1 MMARIG
7 FFLALSVLSGIVFFD
22 AGAGFGAPG
31 PKFKDGGNKHN
42 LSFSNTGVTYKA
54 SNASD
59 PRGNQICIFCH
70 TPHNAK
76 PQTVLWN
83 RNDTTQTFG
92 HYSSNT
98 LAIHTDDTARTS
110 SDYKAEPNG
119 SSRLCL
125 SCHDGVTALGAVLNG
140 DAIEVN
146 NDIFTVMGGAKV
158 FDRAKITNSHHPVS
172 FVYSASVR
180 DRLNVLEGA
189 NTFKLPSNAKVRLDR
204 DKRMQCITCHDP
216 HQTQFNDPA
225 TPFWVLGGNSAT
237 EAHDAV
243 CLDCH
248 TFSSPDL

>member
-1 MMARIG
+1 MSRAGSLLSIFILLAAVISDVGIG
-7 FFLALSVLSGIVFFD
+7 I
-22 AGAGFGAPG
+22 GAPG
-31 PKFKDGGNKHN
+31 PKLKDGGNKHN

-54 SNASD
+54 TNASD
-59 PRGNQICIFCH
+59 PRSSQVCIFCH

-92 HYSSNT
+92 HYSSAT
-98 LAIHTDDTARTS
+98 LAIHTDPTARTS

-146 NDIFTVMGGAKV
+146 NSVNTVMSGTNV
-158 FDRAKITNSHHPVS
+158 FDRNKITNSHHPVS
-172 FVYSASVR
+172 FIYNGAVR
-180 DRLNVLEGA
+180 DRLNLIEGA
-189 NTFKLPSNAKVRLDR
+189 GTYKLPANPKVRLDR
-204 DKRMQCITCHDP
+204 ESRMQCITCHDP
-216 HQTQFNDPA
+216 HQTQFNGL
-225 TPFWVLGGNSAT
+225 PFWVLGGNTST
-237 EAHDAV
+237 EAHDTV

-248 TFSSPDL
+248 TFTSPDL

>member
-216 HQTQFNDPA
+216 HQTQFDSTS

>member
-1 MMARIG
+1 MMARID
-7 FFLALSVLSGIVFFD
+7 FFLALFVLSGIVFFD
-22 AGAGFGAPG
+22 TGAGFGAPG

-92 HYSSNT
+92 HYSSTT

-146 NDIFTVMGGAKV
+146 TSVNTVMAGANV

-172 FVYSASVR
+172 FVYNASVR

-189 NTFKLPSNAKVRLDR
+189 NTYKLPSNAKVRLDR

-248 TFSSPDL
+248 TFKSPDL